1 MEIKVKSWKNTY
13 LIIFA
18 ALHVLFLFA
27 CSTQG
32 ERAQK
37 EPQNIHFVGDSF
49 TVYHKA
55 DLPEMFSRLAETGG
69 HQVNVSRTT
78 RNATSLAFHSRNK
91 NLISKIEEGELNYVI
106 LQETEKI
113 PSIPSDRDDY
123 FFPIVRSLNSMI
135 EQYGA
140 QTILYMTW
148 GYRDGYPEGGHPTYA
163 SMQNA
168 IAESNLMIADE
179 LELPVAPV
187 GIAWQTAL
195 ERNSE
200 LELWVEDGGHP
211 TPIGMFLAASVFYAV
226 IFDEDPTQLPYSD
239 EFGINEE
246 TINFLHSIA
255 SEVVLQDKDN
265 WNLQ

>member
-1 MEIKVKSWKNTY
+1 MSTIIY
-13 LIIFA
+13 GALLILI
-18 ALHVLFLFA
+18 LSA
-27 CSTQG
+27 CSAADQV
-32 ERAQK
+32 EQK
-37 EPQNIHFVGDSF
+37 EPLNIHFVGDSF
-49 TVYHKA
+49 TVYTNA
-55 DLPEMFSRLAETGG
+55 DLPQIFSRLAEIGG
-69 HQVNVSRTT
+69 HQVNVSKTT
-78 RNATSLAFHSRNK
+78 RDATSLAFHSRNK

-123 FFPIVRSLNSMI
+123 FYPIVRSLNSMI

-148 GYRDGYPEGGHPTYA
+148 GYRDGFPEGGHPNYV

-179 LELPVAPV
+179 LDLPVAPV
-187 GIAWQTAL
+187 GIAWQIAL

-211 TPIGMFLAASVFYAV
+211 TPIGMYLAASVFYAV
-226 IFDEDPTQLPYSD
+226 IFDEDPTQLPFSD
-239 EFGINEE
+239 EFGIDEE

-255 SEVVLQDKDN
+255 YEVVLQDKDK